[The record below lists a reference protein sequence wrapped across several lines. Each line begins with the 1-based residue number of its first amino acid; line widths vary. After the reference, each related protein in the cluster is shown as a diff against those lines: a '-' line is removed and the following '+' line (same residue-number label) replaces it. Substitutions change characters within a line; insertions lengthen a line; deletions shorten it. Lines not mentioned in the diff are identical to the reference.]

1 MLDQLIQ
8 LVEQQAGST
17 IVNNSAIPD
26 QHNNA
31 AIKEVAQ
38 QIFNGLQNQATS
50 GNLSQL
56 TSLFQGGTS
65 NVASNP
71 IVNQL
76 VSSVANSVATKF
88 GVSSQ
93 AAQSM
98 ASNLLPTVIN
108 QLVSKTNNPND
119 SSFDLGNM
127 MKTFTGN
134 SNFDVSGMIG
144 QLSGGGGIGGI
155 ALGRDRV
162 KAARRPA
169 SHDPACSGRTRTAPR
184 HRAVG
189 TRCGSAV
196 LPFLRRQDAQ
206 GYSTNTELSDGKT

>member
-38 QIFNGLQNQATS
+38 QIFNGLQNHATS

-65 NVASNP
+65 NISSNP
-71 IVNQL
+71 MVSQL
-76 VSSVANSVATKF
+76 ISSVAGSFASKF

-98 ASNLLPTVIN
+98 ASNLV
-108 QLVSKTNNPND
+108 
-119 SSFDLGNM
+119 
-127 MKTFTGN
+127 
-134 SNFDVSGMIG
+134 
-144 QLSGGGGIGGI
+144 
-155 ALGRDRV
+155 
-162 KAARRPA
+162 A
-169 SHDPACSGRTRTAPR
+169 S
-184 HRAVG
+184 VM
-189 TRCGSAV
+189 
-196 LPFLRRQDAQ
+196 
-206 GYSTNTELSDGKT
+206 